1 MARNLI
7 FFSLLFSVVL
17 YLHLDWPFLKGESSS
32 EKSRKWKS
40 KRNINCIAHSTEPL
54 CLCLMCMCV
63 RFCVEMSAREA
74 NGKRK
79 QMNTIRATRKEC
91 TICDASSGFFTSS
104 FTHATHKM
112 WNKHSNN
119 NNQRENRWNTI
130 CTFFGLVWF
139 CLTMLL
145 CLGCFFSSLSLSFC
159 LTFDILFVRCS
170 SEQRATTSTHGA
182 QFVHLRV
189 FEMRFV

>member
-17 YLHLDWPFLKGESSS
+17 YLHSDWPFLKDESSS

-54 CLCLMCMCV
+54 CLCLMWMCV

-79 QMNTIRATRKEC
+79 QINTIRATRKEC

-130 CTFFGLVWF
+130 CSFFGLV
-139 CLTMLL
+139 LPYYASVPGLV
-145 CLGCFFSSLSLSFC
+145 FFLLSLSFF

>member
-1 MARNLI
+1 MHIRQ
-7 FFSLLFSVVL
+7 SLSAWCV
-17 YLHLDWPFLKGESSS
+17 
-32 EKSRKWKS
+32 
-40 KRNINCIAHSTEPL
+40 
-54 CLCLMCMCV
+54 MCMCV

-79 QMNTIRATRKEC
+79 QISTIRATRKEC

-104 FTHATHKM
+104 FIHATHKM

-130 CTFFGLVWF
+130 CSFFGLV
-139 CLTMLL
+139 LPYYASVPGLV
-145 CLGCFFSSLSLSFC
+145 FFSLSLSFL